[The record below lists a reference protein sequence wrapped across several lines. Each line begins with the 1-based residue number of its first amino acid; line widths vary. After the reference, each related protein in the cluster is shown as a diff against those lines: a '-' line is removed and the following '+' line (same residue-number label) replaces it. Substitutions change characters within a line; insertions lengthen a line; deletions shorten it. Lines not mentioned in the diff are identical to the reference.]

1 MCLSLLGTW
10 SGPSWKPGKSTLLQV
25 LISLQSL
32 IFVKDPY
39 YNEPGYESR
48 ESTKESEL
56 YNQDVRL
63 NAMKHA
69 LLAPLKNPPRAFQ
82 DVIKEH
88 FKLKKGEIVHQ
99 VDDWINRADSTHK
112 EACMQV
118 GAQIKEE
125 LEKLV
130 ETGGRVTGAT

>member
-1 MCLSLLGTW
+1 
-10 SGPSWKPGKSTLLQV
+10 V

-48 ESTKESEL
+48 QSTREAEL
-56 YNQDVRL
+56 YNQNVRL

-88 FKLKKGEIVHQ
+88 FKLKKGEIVQQ
-99 VDDWINRADSTHK
+99 VDDWINRADSAHK

-118 GAQIKEE
+118 AAQIKEE

-130 ETGGRVTGAT
+130 ETGGRVTEAT